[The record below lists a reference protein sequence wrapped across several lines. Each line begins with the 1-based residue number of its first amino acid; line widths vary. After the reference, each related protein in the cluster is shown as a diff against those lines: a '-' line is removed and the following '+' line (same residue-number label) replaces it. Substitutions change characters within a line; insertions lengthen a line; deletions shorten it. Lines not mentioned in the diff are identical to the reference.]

1 MDVRRVTELNM
12 ADIAAAIAEAHGV
25 ELGQVSLR
33 TEKQA
38 VGYGMSERDEYVVVA
53 TIEETI

>member
-25 ELGQVSLR
+25 EPMQVSLR